1 MGMYILGRHCFR
13 KQTSWLLLPYL
24 SVFLLCLCPASLT
37 NQDCKKNA
45 NGFHAVTV
53 PWQVCK
59 PSTREREE
67 EEGGKKK
74 KQPRL
79 CILEMRLNKHNNVFN
94 L

>member
-1 MGMYILGRHCFR
+1 M
-13 KQTSWLLLPYL
+13 SWLSLAYL

-45 NGFHAVTV
+45 NGFQAVTV

-59 PSTREREE
+59 RSTREREE
-67 EEGGKKK
+67 EKKNK
-74 KQPRL
+74 KQARL